1 MSTVSKNILWST
13 GTSILQLYT
22 GSAVFLVLAKI
33 LTVSDFGILSF
44 GFSLSA
50 LVVIA
55 ADFGFSQMIIKDFPK
70 HKLKFNSYHANS
82 ILSKLILSIIAGSIF
97 LLYLLFF
104 FNGKWLMVGIIYI
117 VFAILYSFVIFY
129 QTLLKLKNKFHKYT
143 ESTVIYAVF
152 VTIIILYYYLSQ
164 PGLLVLV
171 FLMLI
176 ARACQLIWT
185 LYISREFITSVKFSK
200 KITVTLLKNS
210 WSYGLQTILGI
221 FYFMIDTQLIS
232 LFLGADEVALYQS
245 VFRIILIL
253 LLFSDVVT
261 NTFVP
266 YLSFKLFNG
275 KATSKLIT
283 KIFFYLLLMGT
294 SMFLLFTTF
303 KNEII
308 TTLYTSEYKSATILV
323 LPFSIVVVLR
333 TVSAVLGNV
342 LTISNKQVH
351 KVIAGGVSLLV
362 SLGLNLIFIPLYGI
376 ESAAWISVLV
386 HFILFVIYQYQVKKL
401 DSSISIANFDN
412 IASVILTILLFL
424 FIQLSSLPFMYL
436 VLVSVCVWLLFLLFI
451 LKRNNNFKFLLEILK
466 DKGTE

>member
-1 MSTVSKNILWST
+1 
-13 GTSILQLYT
+13 
-22 GSAVFLVLAKI
+22 
-33 LTVSDFGILSF
+33 
-44 GFSLSA
+44 
-50 LVVIA
+50 
-55 ADFGFSQMIIKDFPK
+55 
-70 HKLKFNSYHANS
+70 
-82 ILSKLILSIIAGSIF
+82 
-97 LLYLLFF
+97 
-104 FNGKWLMVGIIYI
+104 MVGIIYI